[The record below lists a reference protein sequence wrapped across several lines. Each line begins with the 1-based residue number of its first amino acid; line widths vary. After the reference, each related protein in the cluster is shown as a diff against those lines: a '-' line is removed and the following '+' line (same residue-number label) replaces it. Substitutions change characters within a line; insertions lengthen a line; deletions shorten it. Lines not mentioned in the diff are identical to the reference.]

1 MPSRTRSGSSPTWP
15 SWIRAYRAHDLA
27 GCAKAAL
34 EAVMGNEGRL
44 HRVKGFVLRQPLD
57 GQHLGAIVAHR
68 QRQAG
73 VDAASIEQDRART
86 ALSTVAPFLG
96 ASQVQALAQ
105 QVEKRDPRV
114 I

>member
-57 GQHLGAIVAHR
+57 GQHLGAVQTGR

-73 VDAASIEQDRART
+73 VDAAPVKQDRACT
-86 ALSTVAPFLG
+86 ALAPVAPLLG
-96 ASQVQALAQ
+96 AGQVQALAQ
-105 QVEKRDPRV
+105 QVEKGDPRV